1 MGNFL
6 RVLAKPSPEPIQQ
19 QDGDYIERHHRV
31 LRSHL
36 GLVMASGGKL
46 PPEFLVKLGPPP
58 IPWERWI
65 KMFERYLLASGAQ
78 EFGAERRRAMLLNCL
93 GEAGQQIYD
102 ALPMPE
108 PAVEAALAP
117 LAAAGGKQAVEA
129 PLDVYK
135 KTVKLLEAEFT
146 QPANVMLQELQFHL
160 RRQKEGEP
168 LRDFLSAP
176 RMLAANANFGSRTQ
190 DCIRKQFMI
199 GVASTEIQE
208 RMVLD
213 AALPFDVVMHTVMN
227 LERSRREV
235 REWASVAAP
244 SEQTCQVT
252 HSSDS
257 DVRASRQ
264 PRERQSGRRQ
274 GHASRTPFKQPTHQH
289 SSSQRICY
297 ETSPPPPRRSSSQ
310 GVARQRPALRDA
322 CATCGGSG
330 RDPFSSHQQPRPR
343 HSSDHRQD
351 PAAQSIR
358 SRSGSQGRQH
368 SRRHDNFRHTRTCAN
383 CRNGPH
389 RCQSYDTCPAR
400 NLYCYNCGRR
410 GHLGR
415 VCRSTRRDYQRSQ
428 YKQVEQV
435 LSDYD
440 DYEDDNVDD
449 SEIVCH
455 ITESPTKKVYISP
468 KVFGT
473 PIQFLLD
480 TGSSVSIM
488 DKATFMQWFARDAL
502 VIPPPVTLLNY
513 SLQPINI
520 LGAFKVMVI
529 FKQRHAQVLFYIA
542 DQGTSLLGMDAVVAL
557 DIKMSGA
564 TRTSFYTA
572 TSDTGEA
579 STSGAEQPSTSS
591 QSPTLTTKSRAS
603 NSAVTSQLHDSSA
616 ALEEEWTERLLPP
629 AKASL
634 TLPTA
639 LAKPVSSLPRLP
651 SSQTHFDHLFTPGLG
666 RVKGVTCK
674 IKVRSSVTP
683 VKHRMRRIPKAARKQ
698 VSDEIKRLEEA
709 GVIERINASE
719 WVSPIVVVQKTAV
732 FACVLTFVKRTKWS

>member
-1 MGNFL
+1 
-6 RVLAKPSPEPIQQ
+6 
-19 QDGDYIERHHRV
+19 
-31 LRSHL
+31 
-36 GLVMASGGKL
+36 
-46 PPEFLVKLGPPP
+46 
-58 IPWERWI
+58 
-65 KMFERYLLASGAQ
+65 MFERYLLATGAQ

-102 ALPMPE
+102 ALPTPE
-108 PAVEAALAP
+108 PAVEEALAP
-117 LAAAGGKQAVEA
+117 LAAAGGEQVVGA
-129 PLDVYK
+129 PLDVYEE
-135 KTVKLLEAEFT
+135 TVKLLEAEFT
-146 QPANVMLQELQFHL
+146 QPVNVTLQELQFHL
-160 RRQKEGEP
+160 RRQKEGES
-168 LRDFLSAP
+168 LRDFLSAL
-176 RMLAANANFGSRTQ
+176 RTLAANANFGSRTQ
-190 DCIRKQFMI
+190 DRIRKQFMI

-227 LERSRREV
+227 LERSLREV

-257 DVRASRQ
+257 SASRQ
-264 PRERQSGRRQ
+264 PRERQSGRRE
-274 GHASRTPFKQPTHQH
+274 GHASRTPFKQPARQH
-289 SSSQRICY
+289 SFSQRICY

-310 GVARQRPALRDA
+310 RVARQRPASRDA

-330 RDPFSSHQQPRPR
+330 RDPFSSHQQPRPGQ
-343 HSSDHRQD
+343 SSDRRQD

-358 SRSGSQGRQH
+358 SRPGWQGRQH

-383 CRNGPH
+383 CGHGPH

-415 VCRSTRRDYQRSQ
+415 VCRSIRRDYQRSR

-440 DYEDDNVDD
+440 DYDDDDD

-455 ITESPTKKVYISP
+455 ITESSTKKVLITA

-513 SLQPINI
+513 SRQPINI
-520 LGAFKVMVI
+520 MGAFKAMVV
-529 FKQRHAQVLFYIA
+529 FKQRRSQVLFYIA

-564 TRTSFYTA
+564 TRTCFYTA

-579 STSGAEQPSTSS
+579 STSAAEQPSTSS
-591 QSPTLTTKSRAS
+591 QLPTLSAKSTVA
-603 NSAVTSQLHDSSA
+603 NSAATSQLHDSSA
-616 ALEEEWTERLLPP
+616 ALEEQWTERLLPP
-629 AKASL
+629 AKWMLQFPQCQYPFPQWRSFGDR
-634 TLPTA
+634 PE
-639 LAKPVSSLPRLP
+639 LA
-651 SSQTHFDHLFTPGLG
+651 DHRFGL
-666 RVKGVTCK
+666 
-674 IKVRSSVTP
+674 
-683 VKHRMRRIPKAARKQ
+683 
-698 VSDEIKRLEEA
+698 EI
-709 GVIERINASE
+709 
-719 WVSPIVVVQKTAV
+719 
-732 FACVLTFVKRTKWS
+732 